1 MNEELNKKFK
11 LILFLV
17 LSFSLLF
24 LSGCSEKK
32 AEDPSPVEELKL
44 ELTLEELKEFNGK
57 DGKAAYI
64 AVDGVIYDVSNS
76 SRWRNGE
83 HNDFLAGN
91 DLTEGIKNVS
101 PHGIKVLERMPVVGK
116 IVEKK

>member
-1 MNEELNKKFK
+1 MNEEFNKEFK
-11 LILFLV
+11 LIIFLI
-17 LSFSLLF
+17 LSFFLLF
-24 LSGCSEKK
+24 LAGCSEKK
-32 AEDPSPVEELKL
+32 AEDPAPVEEPKL

-83 HNDFLAGN
+83 HNDFFAGN
-91 DLTEGIKNVS
+91 DLSEGIKNVS